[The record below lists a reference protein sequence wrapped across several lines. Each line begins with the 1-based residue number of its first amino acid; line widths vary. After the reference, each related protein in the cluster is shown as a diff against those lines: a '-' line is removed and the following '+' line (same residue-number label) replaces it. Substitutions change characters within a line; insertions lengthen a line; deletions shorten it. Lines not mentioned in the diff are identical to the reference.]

1 MTPQTTRGP
10 ALRFCDYYS
19 HMTLAD
25 FTVFQAKCE
34 AGTADPSDHGI
45 SQGEQP

>member
-1 MTPQTTRGP
+1 MDLQKTPRP
-10 ALRFCDYYS
+10 PMRFCDYYS

-34 AGTADPSDHGI
+34 AGTADPADHGI
-45 SQGEQP
+45 SQGEKP